1 MATIELTAENFEQT
15 VLENDLVVVD
25 FWATWCGPC
34 KNFAP
39 VFEASSESNPGVVHA
54 KVNTEEQPA
63 LAGHFKIRSIPTL
76 MVFREK
82 IMLFNQ
88 AGALPAA
95 AFADLLKQVQELDM
109 DEVRAKIAEGQAA
122 QGEA

>member
-1 MATIELTAENFEQT
+1 MATVELTAENFEET
-15 VLENDLVVVD
+15 VLNNDIVVVD
-25 FWATWCGPC
+25 FWASWCGPC
-34 KNFAP
+34 KAFAP
-39 VFEASSESNPGVVHA
+39 VLEASSDKHTDIVHA

-63 LAGHFKIRSIPTL
+63 LAGHFQIRSIPTL

-95 AFADLLKQVQELDM
+95 AFEDLLTQVKNLDM
-109 DEVRAKIAEGQAA
+109 DEVRAKIAEAQ